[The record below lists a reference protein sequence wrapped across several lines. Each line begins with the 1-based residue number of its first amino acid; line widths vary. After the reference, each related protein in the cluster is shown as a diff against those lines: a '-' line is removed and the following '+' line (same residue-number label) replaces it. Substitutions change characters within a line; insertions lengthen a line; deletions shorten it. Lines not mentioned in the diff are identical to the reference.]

1 MGNSVTRT
9 DFEWVTQEE
18 PHAKRRTE
26 ILSRIIILKL
36 ILEMGNEY
44 ICRRKI

>member
-26 ILSRIIILKL
+26 ILSTL
-36 ILEMGNEY
+36 ILSKLVLEMTNGL
-44 ICRRKI
+44 C

>member
-18 PHAKRRTE
+18 PHAKRRIE
-26 ILSRIIILKL
+26 ILSELL
-36 ILEMGNEY
+36 ISLSINY
-44 ICRRKI
+44 QLFFIVLI

>member
-18 PHAKRRTE
+18 PHAKRRIE
-26 ILSRIIILKL
+26 ILSELL
-36 ILEMGNEY
+36 ISLSINYQLFSMVL
-44 ICRRKI
+44 I

>member
-26 ILSRIIILKL
+26 ILSELNPITRIIQ
-36 ILEMGNEY
+36 ENY
-44 ICRRKI
+44 

>member
-18 PHAKRRTE
+18 PHAKRRIE
-26 ILSRIIILKL
+26 ILSEL
-36 ILEMGNEY
+36 
-44 ICRRKI
+44 